1 MILYYFLLIILS
13 HFGLITPTLFR
24 DVCYMNTR
32 FFMSNTFISNA
43 RLKLT
48 KNQAR
53 ANQHPE
59 AEPLQF
65 QDYSLYSSTLK
76 SKNNWCYFKK
86 SAKHKCVC
94 FNKMNWLVLTKIKLK
109 LKNRSY
115 TYDINKSRFTH
126 GKKYGKY
133 KMYLSMTMIVC
144 AKQHL
149 SNIWN
154 YSWKS

>member
-24 DVCYMNTR
+24 DVYYMNTR
-32 FFMSNTFISNA
+32 FFMSNTFTSNA

-48 KNQAR
+48 KNQAT

-59 AEPLQF
+59 PLQF
-65 QDYSLYSSTLK
+65 QNYSSTLK

-109 LKNRSY
+109 MKNRSY
-115 TYDINKSRFTH
+115 TYDINKSRFKH

-154 YSWKS
+154 SIHEEVK